1 MTAAEAAEG
10 TNGRPAGTGPSDA
23 GVRTGADTRTTAGTP
38 GGEPVLAADRVSYA
52 YRGGGASVLTDVSLA
67 VAPGESLAVVGE
79 SGTGKTTLL
88 RLLLGLARPTAGTVR
103 YEGEELRPRDRALT
117 RHFRRGVQC
126 VFQDPYA
133 SLDPR
138 RRVGDSVAEPLR
150 SLGLAT
156 RREAAPRVAAA
167 LTAVGL
173 PPDAAD
179 RYPHEF
185 SGGQRQRVAIARA
198 TVCDPR
204 VLLADE
210 PVSALDVTTRVKVV
224 ELLRELRDD
233 RRLALVMV
241 SHDLSV
247 VASLCDR
254 TAVLSGGRVV
264 EQGPTEQVLT
274 TPEHP
279 YTARLVASVPRL
291 PSV

>member
-1 MTAAEAAEG
+1 MTA
-10 TNGRPAGTGPSDA
+10 TDGRPATAGPSDTVAA
-23 GVRTGADTRTTAGTP
+23 GSPTTAAPDARTAAGSP

-52 YRGGGASVLTDVSLA
+52 YRGGAASVLTDVSLA

-103 YEGEELRPRDRALT
+103 YEGAELRPRDRALI

-224 ELLRELRDD
+224 ELLRELRED
-233 RRLALVMV
+233 RGLALIMV

-264 EQGPTEQVLT
+264 EQGPTDQVLT

>member
-1 MTAAEAAEG
+1 MKGTETQAA
-10 TNGRPAGTGPSDA
+10 AGA
-23 GVRTGADTRTTAGTP
+23 
-38 GGEPVLAADRVSYA
+38 GEPAAPAALLAADQVSYS
-52 YRGGGASVLTDVSLA
+52 YRSSRSHGRPVLDRVSLA
-67 VAPGESLAVVGE
+67 VRPGESLAVVGE

-88 RLLLGLARPTAGTVR
+88 RLLLGLARPTSGAVR
-103 YEGEELRPRDRALT
+103 FEGEELRPRDRAQL
-117 RHFRRGVQC
+117 RRFRSAVQC

-138 RRVGDSVAEPLR
+138 RRVGDTVAEPLR
-150 SLGLAT
+150 SLGLAD
-156 RREAAPRVAAA
+156 RRAAVPRVAAA

-173 PPDAAD
+173 PPEAAG

-185 SGGQRQRVAIARA
+185 SGGQRQRIAIARA

-224 ELLRELRDD
+224 DLLHQLREERG
-233 RRLALVMV
+233 LALVMV

-254 TAVLSGGRVV
+254 TAVLEGGRVV
-264 EQGPTEQVLT
+264 ESGPTGAVLGA
-274 TPEHP
+274 PEHP
-279 YTARLVASVPRL
+279 YTARLVASVPSLARSL
-291 PSV
+291 PGG